1 MYLFKNVN
9 ISWSVGL
16 TLKPK
21 HQSFERKIIST
32 FNIGNTVV
40 TLSVLLSSTPCRN
53 YQNGFCLI
61 VCVAKKQLP
70 DVVINQRMFKRIKQ
84 IKYVNI

>member
-21 HQSFERKIIST
+21 HQAFEQKIIST

-40 TLSVLLSSTPCRN
+40 TLTAELFFYPQHPAATIKMVSVRSSVWRTN
-53 YQNGFCLI
+53 
-61 VCVAKKQLP
+61 
-70 DVVINQRMFKRIKQ
+70 INQMLLLINACSN
-84 IKYVNI
+84 V